1 MEIDKSHNK
10 SAGSVATQA
19 VITAEP
25 DETLGEIESRFRRN
39 IKSLDMLQYVYVLDK
54 DEIIKGVFSIR
65 EIFSNHSDLLA
76 KEIMLSPVHHV
87 LPETDQE
94 TAATIVL
101 LQKIKAIPVLERN
114 GKFKGVITSRKIF
127 EIFSEEHSEDLLY
140 MGGVQKIYSAS
151 DIIKNRLHVLILA
164 RLPWLLIG
172 LAGGFLAALAVEG
185 FEDILKEYIVLA
197 FFLPLVV
204 YMSDAV
210 ASQTIAIF
218 IRAMALDHSFS
229 VKRYMVRE
237 LSLGFFVALIVG
249 FLLFMISFLW
259 FYNLGLSLVLGIALF
274 LSVLVAVSVALFMTV
289 FLNFLKKDPAVGSG
303 PFATIIIDL
312 VTIFIYFTVAKMFLP
327 VLVV

>member
-1 MEIDKSHNK
+1 METDHSHNK
-10 SAGSVATQA
+10 SAGSVATRS
-19 VITAEP
+19 VITAKPE
-25 DETLGEIESRFRRN
+25 ETLAEIEARFRSN
-39 IKSLDMLQYVYVLDK
+39 VKSLDMLQYVYVLDN
-54 DEIIKGVFSIR
+54 DERIRGVFSIR
-65 EIFSNHSDLLA
+65 DIFSNSSDLLA
-76 KEIMLSPVHHV
+76 KDLMVTPVHHV

-94 TAATIVL
+94 TATNIVL
-101 LQKIKAIPVLERN
+101 LKKIKAIPVLEKD

-127 EIFSEEHSEDLLY
+127 EILSEEHSEDLLY
-140 MGGVQKIYSAS
+140 MGGVHKIYSAS
-151 DIIKNRLHVLILA
+151 DIIKNRLNVLILA

-172 LAGGFLAALAVEG
+172 LLGGVLAALAVEG

-237 LSLGFFVALIVG
+237 LSLAFFVALIVG
-249 FLLFMISFLW
+249 VLLFAISFIW
-259 FYNLGLSLVLGIALF
+259 FYSIGLSLVLGIALF

-289 FLNFLKKDPAVGSG
+289 FLDFIKKDPAVGSG

-327 VLVV
+327 LFI

>member
-1 MEIDKSHNK
+1 MEMEHSHNK
-10 SAGSVATQA
+10 SAVSVATKA
-19 VITAEP
+19 VVTALPE
-25 DETLGEIESRFRRN
+25 ETLAEIETRFRSN
-39 IKSLDMLQYVYVLDK
+39 VKSLDMLQYVYVLDK
-54 DEIIKGVFSIR
+54 NEIIKGVFSIR
-65 EIFSNHSDLLA
+65 DIFSNSPDLLA
-76 KEIMLSPVHHV
+76 KELMVTPVHHV

-94 TAATIVL
+94 TATTIVL
-101 LQKIKAIPVLERN
+101 LKKIKAIPVIEKD

-127 EIFSEEHSEDLLY
+127 EILSEEHSEDLLY

-151 DIIKNRLHVLILA
+151 DIIKNRLNVLILA

-172 LAGGFLAALAVEG
+172 LLGGVLAALAVEG
-185 FEDILKEYIVLA
+185 FEDVLKEYIVLA

-237 LSLGFFVALIVG
+237 LSLAFFIALIVG
-249 FLLFMISFLW
+249 ILLFAVSFFW
-259 FYNLGLSLVLGIALF
+259 FYSIGLSLVLGVALF
-274 LSVLVAVSVALFMTV
+274 LSVLVAVSVALFMTI
-289 FLNFLKKDPAVGSG
+289 FLDFIKKDPAVGSG

-327 VLVV
+327 LFV